1 MNAREW
7 LLPRAHRD
15 SQGRAL
21 MKKTLALTWPATV
34 ESIFVGMASL
44 VDSMMVSVLGTT
56 AIAAVGL
63 TNQPKFI
70 AIAFITSLNV
80 GVSAVISRRIGAERV
95 EEAKDCL
102 RQSLFCSALISLVV
116 CGLSFLFARPYI
128 QFAGA
133 QADTLDL
140 AVSYFRIVIVGQFFG
155 NLGMTINTAQ
165 RCAGNSRLSMQT
177 NLTANLVNVIFNY
190 LLIEGHFGFPR
201 LQIVGAALATAL
213 GSIVAFIMSAR
224 SLRSSKSPLCL
235 RQKGSWLPRR
245 ATLKPLADISFS
257 ALVEQACMRL
267 GFFLYALIVAGL
279 GTELFATHQ
288 ICMNICNICFS
299 CYDGFTAA
307 ASALVGQ
314 NLGRGR
320 SDLSELSTR
329 ICRRMAWAMAA
340 VMILVLVLFR
350 RSLIALFS
358 SDPQIIAAGSLIM
371 LIFAASVPA
380 LSGLNVYSGAL
391 QGAGDNRFVALFA
404 FISTTLIR
412 PALSWFLCYPG
423 GLGVYGPWIGL
434 WVDFMLR
441 YLLNLARYRKGIW
454 KSRVV

>member
-7 LLPRAHRD
+7 LLPRSHRD

-165 RCAGNSRLSMQT
+165 RCAGNSRLSM
-177 NLTANLVNVIFNY
+177 
-190 LLIEGHFGFPR
+190 
-201 LQIVGAALATAL
+201 
-213 GSIVAFIMSAR
+213 
-224 SLRSSKSPLCL
+224 
-235 RQKGSWLPRR
+235 
-245 ATLKPLADISFS
+245 
-257 ALVEQACMRL
+257 
-267 GFFLYALIVAGL
+267 
-279 GTELFATHQ
+279 
-288 ICMNICNICFS
+288 
-299 CYDGFTAA
+299 
-307 ASALVGQ
+307 
-314 NLGRGR
+314 
-320 SDLSELSTR
+320 
-329 ICRRMAWAMAA
+329 
-340 VMILVLVLFR
+340 
-350 RSLIALFS
+350 
-358 SDPQIIAAGSLIM
+358 
-371 LIFAASVPA
+371 
-380 LSGLNVYSGAL
+380 
-391 QGAGDNRFVALFA
+391 
-404 FISTTLIR
+404 
-412 PALSWFLCYPG
+412 
-423 GLGVYGPWIGL
+423 
-434 WVDFMLR
+434 
-441 YLLNLARYRKGIW
+441 
-454 KSRVV
+454 